1 METDEIKNNLD
12 FLGLPYLREEYHNLL
27 AEAAK
32 KKIPLKE
39 FFARAIAAEVAGKRE
54 RTIVRRI
61 AQAHFPCRKFLENF
75 DWTYPEKINEERV
88 RYVFDLDFAGNK
100 GNVAFLGP
108 TGVGKTH
115 LMAALGLHAC
125 SKGYSVLF
133 DTAANIINRLV
144 ASQKSGC
151 LVATLKAYR
160 KPEILCLDEIGYL
173 PIGKL
178 EADLFFQVISARYET
193 GSIILTSNI
202 AFKDWVQ
209 IFDNNAA
216 LTSAILDRVI
226 HHCDIITIEGPS
238 YRLHGKQ

>member
-1 METDEIKNNLD
+1 MIY
-12 FLGLPYLREEYHNLL
+12 G
-27 AEAAK
+27 
-32 KKIPLKE
+32 
-39 FFARAIAAEVAGKRE
+39 
-54 RTIVRRI
+54 
-61 AQAHFPCRKFLENF
+61 
-75 DWTYPEKINEERV
+75 
-88 RYVFDLDFAGNK
+88 
-100 GNVAFLGP
+100 
-108 TGVGKTH
+108 
-115 LMAALGLHAC
+115 
-125 SKGYSVLF
+125 KGYSVLF